1 MCSRFARS
9 KTRIVVTTHRLIELR
24 SAVNGEHNSLCEQQE
39 AIKKSKELLI
49 SATVLIHFDPKK
61 KLVLACDASLYGIGA
76 VLSHQLED
84 GSDRPIAFASRS
96 LAPAEKKY
104 SQLEKEGLAV
114 VFGIIKFQQYLLGRD
129 FTILSD
135 HNPLQ
140 YLLSA
145 DRAISPMAHSTM
157 GTDTQRAFKAGR
169 RQGNMDVL
177 SRLPLKE
184 SSDDVPLPGDTVYML
199 EALDS
204 SGPVTTAAI
213 KSRTD
218 KDPILSRV

>member
-1 MCSRFARS
+1 MFSFRQKQNENCSNY
-9 KTRIVVTTHRLIELR
+9 VTHRLIELR

-145 DRAISPMAHSTM
+145 DRAISPMASSRI
-157 GTDTQRAFKAGR
+157 QRWALTLSAYRYQIAFKAGR
-169 RQGNMDVL
+169 RTGQHGCI
-177 SRLPLKE
+177 KQ
-184 SSDDVPLPGDTVYML
+184 
-199 EALDS
+199 
-204 SGPVTTAAI
+204 TA
-213 KSRTD
+213 TE
-218 KDPILSRV
+218 